1 MGGAGLMQGKLI
13 CIFNSKLNLYCFYG
27 RA

>member
-1 MGGAGLMQGKLI
+1 MGGVELMQGKLI